1 MDLTITEKSL
11 IELVQLARENK
22 IEPYLYFLP
31 GLTVEDE
38 TQDINNKYDSI
49 LLTIAENFNI
59 HYTKLDDN
67 LLGKYITSTSS
78 WQMILRIYGYP
89 DTTLMNMVI
98 SLQQSY
104 SKFTHKDA
112 DLNFNLTYFII
123 NRTHILGEKCP
134 D

>member
-1 MDLTITEKSL
+1 MDLTITESL

-67 LLGKYITSTSS
+67 LLENISPVPLLG
-78 WQMILRIYGYP
+78 QMILRIY
-89 DTTLMNMVI
+89 MVTQI
-98 SLQQSY
+98 
-104 SKFTHKDA
+104 
-112 DLNFNLTYFII
+112 
-123 NRTHILGEKCP
+123 P
-134 D
+134 P